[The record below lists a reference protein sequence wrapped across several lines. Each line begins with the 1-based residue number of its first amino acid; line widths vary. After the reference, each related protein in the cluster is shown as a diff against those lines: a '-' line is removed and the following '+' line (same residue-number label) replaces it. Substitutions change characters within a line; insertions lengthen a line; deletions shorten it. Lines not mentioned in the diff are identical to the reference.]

1 MNLSDIARLRLTNQ
15 HLVGAGLAKASDV
28 VAVLGAVQAQDYAA
42 AKWAIAQRMRGA
54 IDRDVE
60 QAVTDGSIVRTH
72 ILRPTWHFVSPR
84 DIRWMLAL
92 TAPRVNAA
100 MSYHHRTL
108 GLDKAAFRRSGRA
121 LTRALQGGK
130 ALTRSDLA
138 NALTKARLDVKGEQR
153 LAQMLMS
160 AELDGIVCN
169 GPRQGKQQ
177 TYALLEERIGAVPSI
192 ERDEA
197 LARLAKIYFETRGPA
212 TAADFAWWGGLTM
225 SDAKRA
231 VELVNSNL
239 ERKTVDAQTY
249 WFASSPSTKGS
260 ASAHAWLLPNF
271 DEYFVAYRDRSAGV
285 QRLDKAGIHVT
296 KMSVLGNV
304 IVVDGQLVGVWK
316 RALKKNT
323 VVVETS
329 YLTSLTRAEKKAVTS
344 AVERYREFVTPWA
357 STVRRRAQ
365 TRGGP
370 ANPARKTT

>member
-15 HLVGAGLAKASDV
+15 HLVGAGLATASDV

-92 TAPRVNAA
+92 TVPRVNAA
-100 MSYHHRTL
+100 MAYHHRTL
-108 GLDKAAFRRSGRA
+108 GLDVAAFRRSGRA
-121 LTRALQGGK
+121 LTRALRGGK
-130 ALTRSDLA
+130 ALTRIDLA
-138 NALTKARLDVKGEQR
+138 KVLTRAGLDVTGEQR
-153 LAQMLMS
+153 LVQMLMS

-177 TYALLEERIGAVPSI
+177 TYALIEERLGAVASI

-197 LARLAKIYFETRGPA
+197 LARLSKIYFETRGPA

-225 SDAKRA
+225 LDAKRA
-231 VELVNSNL
+231 VEVVQSHL
-239 ERKTVDAQTY
+239 EQKSVGAKTY
-249 WFASSPSTKGS
+249 WFASSPSAKGS
-260 ASAHAWLLPNF
+260 TSPHAWLLPNF
-271 DEYFVAYRDRSAGV
+271 DEYFVAYRDRSSGV
-285 QRLDKAGIHVT
+285 QRLEKAGIHVT

-304 IVVDGQLVGVWK
+304 IVVDGQLVGTWK
-316 RALKKNT
+316 RTFAKKAVLVKINL
-323 VVVETS
+323 
-329 YLTSLTRAEKKAVTS
+329 LTHLTRAEKNAVAS
-344 AVERYREFVTPWA
+344 AVERYREFL
-357 STVRRRAQ
+357 RD
-365 TRGGP
+365 
-370 ANPARKTT
+370 